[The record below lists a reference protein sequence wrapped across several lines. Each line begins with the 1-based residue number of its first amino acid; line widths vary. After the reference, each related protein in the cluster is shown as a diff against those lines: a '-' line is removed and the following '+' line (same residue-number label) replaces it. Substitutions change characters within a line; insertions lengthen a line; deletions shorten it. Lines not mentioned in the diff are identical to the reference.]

1 MKSKQKSLLDT
12 TSQFKPHP
20 KITAPVVWV
29 RRLVLIE
36 ELTEDA
42 KPIREIEF
50 RRGLN
55 IIATKKAGKDI
66 RTSVGH
72 NVGKTLLT
80 SFIRYCLGE
89 QTFAREHD
97 RATIANKFPDGFV
110 LAEVFVDE
118 QLWTIARPFATD
130 SESPSMAHEGIGW
143 RQAISAEEY
152 TPFAEFIET
161 IESQTTDL
169 FSEVLLP
176 GPKRH
181 ANWKDL
187 LAWLTRDQHCAY
199 NNPLQWRSRWTE
211 SGSPELDIENAS
223 LLVRLAMDLVD
234 DQEGDLI
241 ERRKVVLGRKR
252 EAIEEH
258 REKSASLERTRE
270 FLIERLKVNEEQ
282 LADTLFAQS
291 SARKTE
297 QEIQNVLQEIEAT
310 RNEFGLDDLNAKVI
324 QARET
329 VKSLENLIESKQD
342 DRAFEESQ
350 IPEADDDAEIPASF
364 SRLFKGCPIKD
375 TTCSRHTEDQKERER
390 DAYRKIRE
398 LEASVRIS
406 RLDREI
412 AELNA
417 ELKKQKKE
425 LKRIEKERLSVQ
437 KNADKKLR
445 DPQRR
450 LATLEAIKKEVE
462 EFGSS
467 LRSVNRLKKRID
479 RLDAE
484 AERLREDQRKR
495 AIRNSA
501 KLRKLNDSF
510 RFVQTELLGKEPDQ
524 SIKIEVN
531 RLAVFA
537 DSSQPSLGEGMATS
551 ATMSL
556 DLACLRAS
564 LTNMGHHPRFLIHD
578 SPRGGDLE
586 PHLYANLFEFAVNL
600 EAIVN
605 GEPPFQYIITTTTP
619 PPRVASNKT
628 YIRETLHSL
637 TDDGLLLK
645 TQIGSG

>member
-29 RRLVLIE
+29 RKLVLIE
-36 ELTEDA
+36 ELAEDTE
-42 KPIREIEF
+42 PIREIEF

-55 IIATKKAGKDI
+55 IIATEKAGKDT

-80 SFIRYCLGE
+80 RFIRYCLGE
-89 QTFAREHD
+89 PTFAREHD
-97 RATIANKFPDGFV
+97 RATIAKKFPDGFA
-110 LAEVFVDE
+110 LAEVFVDN
-118 QLWTIARPFATD
+118 QLWTVARPFATD
-130 SESPSMAHEGIGW
+130 SDLPSMAHEGIGW
-143 RQAISAEEY
+143 QEAIIADEY
-152 TPFAEFIET
+152 TPFADFVET
-161 IESQTTDL
+161 IESKTTEL

-176 GPKRH
+176 SPKRH

-211 SGSPELDIENAS
+211 SGTPELDIENAS
-223 LLVRLAMDLVD
+223 LLVRLTMDLVD
-234 DQEGDLI
+234 DQEGALI
-241 ERRKVVLGRKR
+241 EKRKAVLSKKR
-252 EAIEEH
+252 DAIEEH

-270 FLIERLKVNEEQ
+270 FLVGRLKVDEEQ
-282 LADTLFAQS
+282 LADCLFAES

-297 QEIQNVLQEIEAT
+297 REIKSVLKEIEKT

-324 QARET
+324 QARES
-329 VKSLENLIESKQD
+329 VRSLENLIESKQD
-342 DRAFEESQ
+342 DRTFEESQ
-350 IPEADDDAEIPASF
+350 VTGGVDDSEYPKEF
-364 SRLFKGCPIKD
+364 SNLFRGCPISEQS
-375 TTCSRHTEDQKERER
+375 CSLHTEDQKERER

-398 LEASVRIS
+398 REASVRIS
-406 RLDREI
+406 KLDREI
-412 AELNA
+412 ANLNA
-417 ELKKQKKE
+417 RLKEENRE
-425 LKRIEKERLSVQ
+425 LKRLEKDRLSVK
-437 KNADKKLR
+437 KNADRKLR

-450 LATLEAIKKEVE
+450 LASLEAIKKEVE
-462 EFGSS
+462 DFGPS
-467 LRSVNRLKKRID
+467 LREVNRLKKRIG

-510 RFVQTELLGKEPDQ
+510 RYVQTELLGKEPDQ

-556 DLACLRAS
+556 DLACLRAN

-600 EAIVN
+600 EAIFN

-619 PPRVASNKT
+619 PPRIASNKT

-637 TDDGLLLK
+637 TDEGLLLK
-645 TQIGSG
+645 TPLGD